1 MSSLYPKISSFDPNS
16 AYRFRRLDELN
27 NLTDTTNKS
36 KFRLSS
42 GLQYYLQKYWHEL
55 DIPRLC
61 RALAVPGKIAENFI
75 EYKKTKEDQRG
86 TLNGLIDLTNKIT
99 YTLEGYVRNE
109 NSNSIVTANL
119 NNDQTEAICIDINE
133 LAVYLRMYYD
143 IETVKLDPLIS
154 SEYPYGN
161 PFSDI
166 VDIMSN
172 GAIIIRFKY
181 VSRNQSTPQE
191 KLVSYHL
198 MEFKDE
204 RVLGVHI
211 QGDSKFSMYKQWGQG
226 DERLVPVYPDYNNT
240 IIRWGREELLKCLFN
255 PKPAYEE
262 RREFLY

>member
-1 MSSLYPKISSFDPNS
+1 MSLLYPKISSFDPNY

-27 NLTDTTNKS
+27 DITDTTNKS

-61 RALAVPGKIAENFI
+61 RALAVPGKIAENFT
-75 EYKKTKEDQRG
+75 EYKKTKEEQRG
-86 TLNGLIDLTNKIT
+86 RLNDLTDLTNRIT
-99 YTLEGYVRNE
+99 STLDGYVRNE
-109 NSNSIVTANL
+109 KCHSITTANL
-119 NNDQTEAICIDINE
+119 NSDQKGAICTDINE
-133 LAVYLRMYYD
+133 VAVYLRMYYN
-143 IETVKLDPLIS
+143 IETIKLDPLIS

-166 VDIMSN
+166 VDIMCN

-181 VSRNQSTPQE
+181 VSRNRSTPQE

-204 RVLGVHI
+204 RVLGVHV
-211 QGDSKFSMYKQWGQG
+211 QGDSKFSMYKQLGQG
-226 DERLVPVYPDYNNT
+226 D
-240 IIRWGREELLKCLFN
+240 
-255 PKPAYEE
+255 
-262 RREFLY
+262 